1 MAFWSGEKL
10 REHLRLLVTSDGV
23 TSIFNEA
30 SIDGAAYRLS
40 VGHAVYVSPTSE
52 SRDADFTTIRRLA
65 AGEAFTIPPGQF
77 AFLTTT
83 EVVRIP
89 DDAIALISMRAT
101 IKWRG
106 LVNVSGFHADP
117 GFCGRLTFA
126 VFNAGPTIIH
136 LKQGEPWFLIWF
148 ADLDRATTFGKTD
161 PPQLEMRSDL
171 INGISGKLRSLE
183 GLSNRMDR
191 VEAEHRTIKV
201 IAGIVITL
209 ACLVISVGVTMIVR
223 SFSAQSTTAAPTPKP
238 SISAHLR
245 PTHAANR

>member
-40 VGHAVYVSPTSE
+40 VGHEVYVSPTSE

-223 SFSAQSTTAAPTPKP
+223 SFSAQSTTAPTPKP
-238 SISAHLR
+238 TISANLR
-245 PTHAANR
+245 PTHAANQ